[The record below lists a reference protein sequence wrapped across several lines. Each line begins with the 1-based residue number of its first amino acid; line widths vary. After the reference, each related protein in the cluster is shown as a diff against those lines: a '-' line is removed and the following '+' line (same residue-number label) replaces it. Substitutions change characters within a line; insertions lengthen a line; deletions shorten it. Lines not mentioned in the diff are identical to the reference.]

1 MNAFVPPRPVA
12 SEQKASP
19 LARARQFLNSGLSL
33 FLRGSYD
40 FIGVSRHP
48 LPRLPFR
55 PKRTV
60 YLARDPDA
68 IRQVLVSD
76 ATRFPKAHLMDS
88 MLRALTGYSIFVSNG
103 EAWRRQRAIID
114 QAFENA
120 RVREVFGLMRD
131 ACDAMEARLVE
142 RTPEMGGAVMDVD
155 VETMHFAGD
164 VIFRTLYSEPMSE
177 RDAHEIF
184 ASFERFQRIAYAHG
198 FLSLLGAPTFL
209 LPSYWRG
216 RRDAAIIRRALQ
228 RPIARRLAKIAAGEP
243 APDNDILATLIS
255 APDPVTGTRFDEKEL
270 LDQVAMLFLAGHE
283 TSAAALGW
291 ALYLIANRP
300 DVQERMRAEADAA
313 LGSRAP
319 EFSDMRRVP
328 FIRDVFQETLRLYPP
343 VAFLARDAAAPT
355 QLCGQVVEAHAQTIV
370 PTWLMHRHGVYWTDA
385 HQFDPDRFADPATK
399 SARACAFLPFSMGP
413 RVCSGTAFAMQ
424 EATLA
429 LAQLLRRF
437 EFSPVPGHQPE
448 PVSRLTLRSANGLP
462 LRVKRRPDASG

>member
-1 MNAFVPPRPVA
+1 MSAFVPPRPTA
-12 SEQKASP
+12 TDKRASP
-19 LARARQFLNSGLSL
+19 VARARQFLNSGLSL

-40 FIGVSRHP
+40 FVGVSRHP
-48 LPRLPFR
+48 LPRIPFR
-55 PKRTV
+55 PKRIV
-60 YLARDPDA
+60 YLARRPEA

-76 ATRFPKAHLMDS
+76 AARYPKAHLMDS

-103 EAWRRQRAIID
+103 EAWRRQRAIVD

-131 ACDAMEARLVE
+131 ACDAMVARLAE
-142 RTPEMGGAVMDVD
+142 RTSGGAVIDVD

-177 RDAHEIF
+177 SDAREIF

-198 FLSLLGAPTFL
+198 FLSLISVPTRL
-209 LPSYWRG
+209 LPSHWRG
-216 RRDAAIIRRALQ
+216 RRDAAIIRRALH
-228 RPIARRLAKIAAGEP
+228 RPIAMRLSRMARGEP
-243 APDNDILATLIS
+243 TPDNDILATLIS

-300 DVQERMRAEADAA
+300 DVQARMRAEADAA
-313 LGSRAP
+313 LGLRAP
-319 EFSDMRRVP
+319 EFSDMRHLP

-343 VAFLARDAAAPT
+343 VAFLARDAAEPT
-355 QLCGQVVEAHAQTIV
+355 KLCEQPIEAHAQTIV
-370 PTWLMHRHGVYWTDA
+370 PTWLMHRHGVYWSDA
-385 HQFDPDRFADPATK
+385 NQFDPDRFADPATK
-399 SARACAFLPFSMGP
+399 SARACAFMPFSMGP

-429 LAQLLRRF
+429 LAELLRRF
-437 EFSPVPGHQPE
+437 EFSPAPDHTPE

-462 LRVKRRPDASG
+462 LRVERRKGRPV

>member
-1 MNAFVPPRPVA
+1 MNAFVPPRPLA
-12 SEQKASP
+12 TEHRASP

-48 LPRLPFR
+48 LPRIPFR
-55 PKRTV
+55 PRRVV
-60 YLARDPDA
+60 YLARDPEA
-68 IRQVLVSD
+68 IRQVLTSD
-76 ATRFPKAHLMDS
+76 AGRYPKAHLMDS

-131 ACDAMEARLVE
+131 ACDAMGERLAQ
-142 RTPEMGGAVMDVD
+142 RMSGDGAAVIDVD

-177 RDAHEIF
+177 REAREIF
-184 ASFERFQRIAYAHG
+184 TSFERFQRIAYAHG
-198 FLSLLGAPTFL
+198 FLALISLPTYL
-209 LPSYWRG
+209 LPSHWRG
-216 RRDAAIIRRALQ
+216 RRDAAIIRRALN
-228 RPIARRLAKIAAGEP
+228 RPIAGRLRRIARGAP
-243 APDNDILATLIS
+243 TPDNDILATLIS
-255 APDPVTGTRFDEKEL
+255 APDPVTGTRFDEREL

-300 DVQERMRAEADAA
+300 DVQARMRAEADAA
-313 LGSRAP
+313 LADRKP
-319 EFSDMRRVP
+319 EFSDMRRMP

-343 VAFLARDAAAPT
+343 VAFLARDAAEPT
-355 QLCGQVVEAHAQTIV
+355 QLCAQAIEAHAQTIV
-370 PTWLMHRHGVYWTDA
+370 PTWLMHRHSVYWSDA
-385 HQFDPDRFADPATK
+385 DQFDPDRFSDPATK
-399 SARACAFLPFSMGP
+399 SARGCAFLPFSMGP

-429 LAQLLRRF
+429 LSELVRRF
-437 EFSPVPGHQPE
+437 EFSPVPDHRPQ

-462 LRVKRRPDASG
+462 LRVEQRKDRRG